1 MFNRYESCQNREI
14 WFDSIKEWDNVI
26 HVIERMTKCIRIELC
41 RVSYLDQRVQ
51 IVLGWLH
58 IVQLRRSK
66 SVVETGLLYQHMHA
80 RERAH
85 KFKIN
90 CCAVNLLELRSFS
103 NHSSSD
109 RERRWEGRTDS
120 PSPTP
125 LQAAAARTT
134 SPPAPT
140 SPTIPSRGDSQGPI
154 ETEIGISNWNTRLL
168 QGGLTMALHKTSI
181 STQILFF
188 SFESYEIC
196 NHRRRARFIS
206 RTEVIST
213 WINFDT
219 LVDLCCSEQHSS
231 I

>member
-1 MFNRYESCQNREI
+1 
-14 WFDSIKEWDNVI
+14 
-26 HVIERMTKCIRIELC
+26 
-41 RVSYLDQRVQ
+41 
-51 IVLGWLH
+51 
-58 IVQLRRSK
+58 
-66 SVVETGLLYQHMHA
+66 MHA
-80 RERAH
+80 NEPISSRLIAAQS
-85 KFKIN
+85 I
-90 CCAVNLLELRSFS
+90 CWSSGRSVITRLQIEKE
-103 NHSSSD
+103 D
-109 RERRWEGRTDS
+109 EKAGRTVRT
-120 PSPTP
+120 PTP

>member
-120 PSPTP
+120 PYSD
-125 LQAAAARTT
+125 TT
-134 SPPAPT
+134 AGSGSTHNLSASTYLPNNSKSRRQSRPNWDRNRHQQLKHKIAPRRFDNGT
-140 SPTIPSRGDSQGPI
+140 
-154 ETEIGISNWNTRLL
+154 
-168 QGGLTMALHKTSI
+168 
-181 STQILFF
+181 TQDK
-188 SFESYEIC
+188 
-196 NHRRRARFIS
+196 H
-206 RTEVIST
+206 
-213 WINFDT
+213 
-219 LVDLCCSEQHSS
+219 QHSNF
-231 I
+231 IF